1 MVSEYY
7 EEGVENTPA
16 RILMTEVHGSESVL
30 QKLLSRKSISF
41 SGYDRSVF
49 EMARAQESSDSLR
62 EMVYGRLNWP
72 TGLTEQA
79 KIQYEQY
86 LKEHIEQIASDF
98 IRQKRG
104 EELEWLLHTYPLE
117 PGQKELFTGLV
128 NLADKV
134 KSPEILS
141 MLMEYQRLHFP
152 SKRRSFEL

>member
-1 MVSEYY
+1 
-7 EEGVENTPA
+7 
-16 RILMTEVHGSESVL
+16 
-30 QKLLSRKSISF
+30 
-41 SGYDRSVF
+41 
-49 EMARAQESSDSLR
+49 
-62 EMVYGRLNWP
+62 MVYGRLNWP

-141 MLMEYQRLHFP
+141 MLIGVPETAF
-152 SKRRSFEL
+152 SIEKEKF

>member
-1 MVSEYY
+1 MEAVCITETAQGKVFHFLEYDK
-7 EEGVENTPA
+7 
-16 RILMTEVHGSESVL
+16 R
-30 QKLLSRKSISF
+30 
-41 SGYDRSVF
+41 F
-49 EMARAQESSDSLR
+49 EMARAQESSDFLR

-128 NLADKV
+128 NLADSEISGDFKYAYGV
-134 KSPEILS
+134 PETAFSI
-141 MLMEYQRLHFP
+141 EKEKF
-152 SKRRSFEL
+152 